1 MTQYE
6 TILRRKTIFQFKM
19 KPVGNEILD
28 KIQDFI
34 KETIPYDKSLDLS
47 YKIVNCLENHKE
59 IRSNVHAPYYFEL
72 YSQSSQ
78 KDLIN
83 AGCIMQQI
91 SIFLTSKGI
100 GTCFVNTKSVKEDKD
115 PENKQIVGVMAFG
128 IAKGE
133 LFRSN
138 TMARRLS
145 LNKLCV
151 YKETPSQNVKL
162 LLEAARLAPSYL
174 NSQPWRFVVY
184 GNRIHVFTKTYET
197 HLKFFNKWDMF
208 HVGVMLANI
217 LIAADELWI
226 DINMEYLDA
235 MANKSVPNNQYMVS
249 VLLA

>member
-6 TILRRKTIFQFKM
+6 TILRRKSIFQFKM
-19 KPVGNEILD
+19 KPIGNEILD
-28 KIQDFI
+28 KVQSIYEDA
-34 KETIPYDKSLDLS
+34 IPYDGNLDLY
-47 YKIVNCLENHKE
+47 YKIFNCLEHNKE
-59 IRSNVHAPYYFEL
+59 VKSNIHAPYYFVL
-72 YSQSSQ
+72 YAQSSQ

-83 AGCIMQQI
+83 AGCIIQQV

-100 GTCFVNTKSVKEDKD
+100 GTCYVNPRSIKAVETM
-115 PENKQIVGVMAFG
+115 ENKQVVGVMAFG

-133 LFRSN
+133 LFRSS
-138 TMARRLS
+138 TTAKRLS

-197 HLKFFNKWDMF
+197 HLSFMSKWDMF

-217 LIAADELWI
+217 IIAADELWI
-226 DINMEYLDA
+226 DIKMEYLEA
-235 MANKSVPNNQYMVS
+235 MANKSVPNNEYVMS